1 MTNKELAELIIKHV
15 GGKDNV
21 LSVTSCITRCR
32 VEVKDVDKV
41 DTEAIKASEDVMGL
55 VIEGNQIQVI
65 IGPGKNKKVAQEV
78 AKALGISTELVDAK
92 EFKSQINAKNQT
104 PFKALL
110 KKCASVFIPILPAI
124 IACGLINGLNNTFA
138 NLIPAYGD
146 TTIRLILAAMGST
159 VFSYLP
165 IFVGISAARVFGGS
179 MFVGGVLAGIF
190 QSTALNGLS
199 LFGVEMQA
207 GRGGIIAV
215 LLVVA
220 FGSWVE
226 KQLRK
231 VVPDIIDI
239 FATPILTILI
249 AGFLGL
255 ILIQPVGGWL
265 SDLIVSAIY
274 FGLEKGGFIFGFLMS
289 SLWLPLVATGLHNGV
304 TPIKAELM
312 TTIGHVP
319 IQVMC
324 AFVGAGQIG
333 VVAAIYLKTK
343 NKRLKKV
350 IVSGTPVQLLGIGE
364 PLIYGVTL
372 PLLKPFIYACLSAG
386 VGGGLSAVL
395 GLTSYGYGL
404 SGLLITLNLNKPLI
418 YLMVFALVIVIAF
431 VVTWVLGFDDL
442 IQD

>member
-207 GRGGIIAV
+207 GRGG
-215 LLVVA
+215 
-220 FGSWVE
+220 
-226 KQLRK
+226 
-231 VVPDIIDI
+231 
-239 FATPILTILI
+239 
-249 AGFLGL
+249 
-255 ILIQPVGGWL
+255 
-265 SDLIVSAIY
+265 
-274 FGLEKGGFIFGFLMS
+274 
-289 SLWLPLVATGLHNGV
+289 
-304 TPIKAELM
+304 
-312 TTIGHVP
+312 
-319 IQVMC
+319 
-324 AFVGAGQIG
+324 
-333 VVAAIYLKTK
+333 
-343 NKRLKKV
+343 
-350 IVSGTPVQLLGIGE
+350 
-364 PLIYGVTL
+364 
-372 PLLKPFIYACLSAG
+372 
-386 VGGGLSAVL
+386 
-395 GLTSYGYGL
+395 
-404 SGLLITLNLNKPLI
+404 GLLR
-418 YLMVFALVIVIAF
+418 YCYS
-431 VVTWVLGFDDL
+431 
-442 IQD
+442 